1 MKTILLAILMPFV
14 ALALVACGDM
24 VPSSQKRERVATEQL
39 ANQAAVTVGMPAITR
54 FTEKRQLKMVY
65 ELRDNPEL
73 VTYTYT
79 RDLQGKLHKV
89 CPTTSIGY
97 GIPYATQYSNPHT
110 PITRG
115 AEGITTIE
123 QPEPNGLFMPGQAD
137 ATWVLCLNPKTSKIE
152 PVYEES
158 KVTVYT
164 YPIED
169 YFK

>member
-1 MKTILLAILMPFV
+1 MKKFLLSTMLAVM
-14 ALALVACGDM
+14 ALALVGCDPA
-24 VPSSQKRERVATEQL
+24 VPTSQQRERVATEQL

-97 GIPYATQYSNPHT
+97 GIPYATQYSNPHIT
-110 PITRG
+110 VTRG
-115 AEGITTIE
+115 QDGITTIE

-137 ATWVLCLNPKTSKIE
+137 ATWVLCLNPRSNKIE